1 MHVWEV
7 LTTRYLV
14 LGRCIVGTI
23 FGAKRERERERER
36 GRRTDRPTDGQ
47 ILELHREVRVVR
59 IDRVVRQDQPKV
71 PQMIS

>member
-23 FGAKRERERERER
+23 FGAKRERERE
-36 GRRTDRPTDGQ
+36 TDRPTDGQ

-59 IDRVVRQDQPKV
+59 IDRIVRQDQPKV

>member
-23 FGAKRERERERER
+23 FGAKRERER

-59 IDRVVRQDQPKV
+59 IDRIVRQDQPKV